1 MFPSPRD
8 VTCLQVTTI
17 PYKIWNRWC
26 WHLQFNSPF
35 LLPDSGYSQLT
46 IPTLLCPFSTCNYII
61 YSNPF
66 NFTFNL
72 IHPYVYIY
80 IYIYPCWSNNLTLQ
94 YGQIVNVEVGSPP
107 ISIQKAPGRQHDWGG
122 SLFTW
127 FSLVAVWRIP
137 SQKKIVGKFPL
148 PSGKKWTVPSTILSH
163 TSNGFMLDKG
173 ACTFWDWIEAFMETC
188 KTDVQV
194 SIGALLL
201 PPRSS
206 WTYFGSICGRSCV
219 YIYGSWILIT

>member
-1 MFPSPRD
+1 MWPVCKSPPSPIKFGIVD
-8 VTCLQVTTI
+8 VDICNSIHPSYSQTLGI
-17 PYKIWNRWC
+17 LN
-26 WHLQFNSPF
+26 LQFPLSFALF
-35 LLPDSGYSQLT
+35 LHAITLFIVIHS
-46 IPTLLCPFSTCNYII
+46 TLLSIGFIHTC
-61 YSNPF
+61 
-66 NFTFNL
+66 
-72 IHPYVYIY
+72 IY